1 MYLNRNK
8 FTSALQLLLVF
19 LLFVVVAFAMEG
31 LGGLTWVLCHFGI
44 CFHVHAV
51 VDRKVDDHSQQ
62 IVSFDEGLTLETSAF

>member
-1 MYLNRNK
+1 MYLKRNK
-8 FTSALQLLLVF
+8 FTSALQLLLV
-19 LLFVVVAFAMEG
+19 LLFFVVVAFSMEG

-51 VDRKVDDHSQQ
+51 VDGKVDDHSQQ